1 MQIYTFGSHIVAKF
15 LVHLSDK
22 FNIMLLE
29 FSVKNFRSIND
40 LQTLSFV
47 ASSLK
52 SSPDNSFI
60 DEKNIVNIG
69 KNKIFKT
76 VGIYGANGSGKSN
89 IIKAL
94 DNFVKVV
101 VGQPS
106 SISNLRELCQP
117 FLFQEN
123 SEESESFFQFV
134 ILINGIKYR
143 YGITV
148 KVNSE
153 KQGLNPDK
161 SSEIVTAEW
170 LYSDKNGKNTLLF
183 LREGNQMSK
192 IGLQSKT
199 KIPTNLPFKHTL
211 FLTHGSAFDTNGD
224 CFIITDYLRRLFI
237 SNFEVNH
244 DKFRWMSVDNIPNI
258 DFKNRFIKLLSSFNL
273 VYDDIFLEEDLED
286 FRMRDVYPQDKIV
299 FKKKFL
305 STNNNF
311 LTIDLNLKKNESAG
325 TQKLFDLAGLVLR
338 AFNLDQPAFIILDEI
353 DSNFHPAL
361 LIQFINLFN
370 NEGLNRSNTQ
380 ILFTS
385 HDTNLM
391 SPEIMRRDQFFFTE
405 KRGNLAT
412 RLFSLA
418 DLRGVRNDADFA
430 KQYLAGYYGAIPLLE
445 NFCSNN
451 NLNDNE

>member
-1 MQIYTFGSHIVAKF
+1 
-15 LVHLSDK
+15 
-22 FNIMLLE
+22 
-29 FSVKNFRSIND
+29 
-40 LQTLSFV
+40 
-47 ASSLK
+47 
-52 SSPDNSFI
+52 
-60 DEKNIVNIG
+60 
-69 KNKIFKT
+69 
-76 VGIYGANGSGKSN
+76 
-89 IIKAL
+89 
-94 DNFVKVV
+94 
-101 VGQPS
+101 
-106 SISNLRELCQP
+106 
-117 FLFQEN
+117 
-123 SEESESFFQFV
+123 
-134 ILINGIKYR
+134 
-143 YGITV
+143 
-148 KVNSE
+148 
-153 KQGLNPDK
+153 
-161 SSEIVTAEW
+161 
-170 LYSDKNGKNTLLF
+170 
-183 LREGNQMSK
+183 
-192 IGLQSKT
+192 
-199 KIPTNLPFKHTL
+199 
-211 FLTHGSAFDTNGD
+211 
-224 CFIITDYLRRLFI
+224 
-237 SNFEVNH
+237 
-244 DKFRWMSVDNIPNI
+244 
-258 DFKNRFIKLLSSFNL
+258 LSSFNL

-286 FRMRDVYPQDKIV
+286 FRMKDVYPQDKIV